1 MHWSMVKNRSS
12 MGISRLSIDRSRSFI
27 LVKRLMIATLN
38 GSVEEEEAEGVIE
51 ASSSDIWNR
60 WN

>member
-1 MHWSMVKNRSS
+1 MVKNRSS
-12 MGISRLSIDRSRSFI
+12 MEISRLSIDRSRSFI

-51 ASSSDIWNR
+51 ASSSDI
-60 WN
+60 